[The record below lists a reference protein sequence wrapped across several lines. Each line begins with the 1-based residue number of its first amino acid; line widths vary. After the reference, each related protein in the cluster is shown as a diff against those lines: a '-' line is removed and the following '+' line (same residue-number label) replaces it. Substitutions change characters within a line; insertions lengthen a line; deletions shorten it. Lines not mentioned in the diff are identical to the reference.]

1 MLGPGGTER
10 PHPGEGADYDQE
22 QSTFPLTSLC
32 DCEGASAHD
41 PRSERESGA
50 LAPHPVELGMGN
62 LQTKFTVWIRG
73 KSHGSLARSSGQ

>member
-10 PHPGEGADYDQE
+10 LHPGEGADYDQE
-22 QSTFPLTSLC
+22 QSTLPLTSLC

-50 LAPHPVELGMGN
+50 LAPHPVELEMGN
-62 LQTKFTVWIRG
+62 LWTKFTVGIRE
-73 KSHGSLARSSGQ
+73 KSYGSLTRSSGQ